1 MRNREYASRLT
12 MAQAGVD
19 RRPHGRARFMLADEL
34 IRAGQH
40 EPAVNQLMLAT
51 TDYPQAYFALATEM
65 LGGGRTTDAVTHA
78 QTFIRLVPDSN
89 VVNAARDLM
98 GQALSIEGRLDQAAE
113 QFTLLTQVTP
123 RDPEPF
129 VRLGNIRVR
138 QRRFDDGIR
147 SYESALMLRPNDPE
161 ILKQLG
167 LAFSATNRLDDA
179 VEAFYSGVNARPN
192 DISLLNFLGRTLGA
206 MGRYTE
212 AVGPLRRLAE
222 LAPSDPQAR
231 QNLAI
236 MEKLAAEQARAE
248 GGPAVR

>member
-1 MRNREYASRLT
+1 
-12 MAQAGVD
+12 
-19 RRPHGRARFMLADEL
+19 
-34 IRAGQH
+34 
-40 EPAVNQLMLAT
+40 MLAT

-113 QFTLLTQVTP
+113 QFTLLTKTTP
-123 RDPEPF
+123 RDPNPF
-129 VRLGNIRVR
+129 VRLGNIRLR
-138 QRRFDDGIR
+138 QRRFDEGIG
-147 SYESALMLRPNDPE
+147 YYQSALVLRPNDPE

-167 LAFSATNRLDDA
+167 LAFSAANRLDEA
-179 VEAFYSGVNARPN
+179 VEAFYQGVNARPN
-192 DISLLNFLGRTLGA
+192 DIALLNFLGRTLGS

-212 AVGPLRRLAE
+212 AVGPLRRLVE
-222 LAPSDPQAR
+222 LAPSDVQGR

-236 MEKLAAEQARAE
+236 MERLAAAQARAE
-248 GGPAVR
+248 GGAGAQ